1 MTENFVTEANAAF
14 PQLGDQLC
22 HIQKSLDIWRQ
33 DPSDA
38 NVLQV
43 QAYLN
48 GFIEV
53 IIVNGTG
60 REMIGSGMMVT
71 EVPTEP
77 VAKLLKAKKPK
88 TLEVKS
94 QTAFQFIKQQKVH
107 HNEQIC
113 NLCSSLLHFAS
124 KTLTDLKFPIKAQ
137 THNYAWEAT
146 LSCIHHE
153 SPGDALKFLSG
164 AHPAVFGSVF
174 VKDFTLFYKEIKD
187 KCALNKK
194 SFHAPLV
201 HLAKK
206 KIEGETVPQTNINDD
221 NGDSE
226 SASEDDLDNEDLS
239 QSMDKYSNSDNT
251 ELGVLGASML
261 QEIRGRPASKAPRK
275 QVCLPSTYI
284 LFMSMSVTVTHVH
297 P

>member
-71 EVPTEP
+71 EVATER
-77 VAKLLKAKKPK
+77 VLKLSKEMKPK
-88 TLEVKS
+88 ALEVKS

-113 NLCSSLLHFAS
+113 NLCSSLLDYARNSF
-124 KTLTDLKFPIKAQ
+124 TDLKFPTKAQ
-137 THNYAWEAT
+137 TYYYAWDAI
-146 LSCIHHE
+146 LSSVHHA
-153 SPGDALKFLSG
+153 SPGDALRFLST
-164 AHPAVFGSVF
+164 AHPAAFGSVF
-174 VKDFTLFYKEIKD
+174 LKDFTSFYKEIKV

-194 SFHAPLV
+194 CFHAPLLY
-201 HLAKK
+201 LAKK
-206 KIEGETVPQTNINDD
+206 KVEGETFQQSNKKDD

-284 LFMSMSVTVTHVH
+284 LFMSMSVTVTHV
-297 P
+297 PP

>member
-94 QTAFQFIKQQKVH
+94 QTAFQFIKLKKVH

-137 THNYAWEAT
+137 THNFAWEAT

-174 VKDFTLFYKEIKD
+174 VKDFTLFFKEIKD
-187 KCALNKK
+187 KCANNKK
-194 SFHAPLV
+194 CFHAPLL

-206 KIEGETVPQTNINDD
+206 KLRVKRFHKPI
-221 NGDSE
+221 
-226 SASEDDLDNEDLS
+226 
-239 QSMDKYSNSDNT
+239 
-251 ELGVLGASML
+251 
-261 QEIRGRPASKAPRK
+261 
-275 QVCLPSTYI
+275 
-284 LFMSMSVTVTHVH
+284 
-297 P
+297 